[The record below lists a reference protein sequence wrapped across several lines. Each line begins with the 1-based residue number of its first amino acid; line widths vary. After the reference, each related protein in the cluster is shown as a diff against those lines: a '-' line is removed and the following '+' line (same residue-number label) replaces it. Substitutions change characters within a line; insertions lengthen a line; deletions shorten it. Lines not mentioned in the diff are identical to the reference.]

1 MFSCDFNY
9 FVSFTFY
16 FQFQIQWVLCI
27 CSIWKLASEAGKNII
42 LTGFQVHWYVGV
54 YTALRSAVSGSVSV
68 VVTCFISH
76 IVCFNSFTNVCYERS
91 WCVDLNKCLPFI
103 GFVLAKLKKHFESR
117 VISLCPKIP
126 KHDIW
131 LAGDG

>member
-16 FQFQIQWVLCI
+16 FQFQIPWDLCI
-27 CSIWKLASEAGKNII
+27 CSIWKLASEAGKKII

-54 YTALRSAVSGSVSV
+54 YPALVSV
-68 VVTCFISH
+68 FVTCFITH
-76 IVCFNSFTNVCYERS
+76 NVCFNSFTNVCYERS
-91 WCVDLNKCLPFI
+91 WFVDLNKCLPFI
-103 GFVLAKLKKHFESR
+103 GFVLAKLKKHFGSR

-126 KHDIW
+126 NPKKL
-131 LAGDG
+131 LAADG

>member
-16 FQFQIQWVLCI
+16 FQFQIPWDLCI
-27 CSIWKLASEAGKNII
+27 CSIWKLASEAGKKII

-54 YTALRSAVSGSVSV
+54 YPAQRSAVSVSV

-76 IVCFNSFTNVCYERS
+76 NVCFNSFTNVCYECS
-91 WCVDLNKCLPFI
+91 WFVDLNKCLPFI
-103 GFVLAKLKKHFESR
+103 GFVLAKLKKQFGSP
-117 VISLCPKIP
+117 VISLIPKIISW
-126 KHDIW
+126 KM
-131 LAGDG
+131 LAAGDG